1 MGGSKR
7 EAEEEE
13 VYVKQEEGVEGE
25 EEEEVD
31 PMAAMM
37 GFGGFGTTKVS
48 FLCHT
53 FQPKLIYRTN
63 RPDNMKELPPTSTR
77 RGHGVNT

>member
-25 EEEEVD
+25 EEEEVN

-48 FLCHT
+48 SPL
-53 FQPKLIYRTN
+53 LSSYYRA
-63 RPDNMKELPPTSTR
+63 S
-77 RGHGVNT
+77 

>member
-1 MGGSKR
+1 MGGSR
-7 EAEEEE
+7 PETEEEE
-13 VYVKQEEGVEGE
+13 VYVKQEEGAEGE

-48 FLCHT
+48 FRC
-53 FQPKLIYRTN
+53 RVAV
-63 RPDNMKELPPTSTR
+63 ES
-77 RGHGVNT
+77 